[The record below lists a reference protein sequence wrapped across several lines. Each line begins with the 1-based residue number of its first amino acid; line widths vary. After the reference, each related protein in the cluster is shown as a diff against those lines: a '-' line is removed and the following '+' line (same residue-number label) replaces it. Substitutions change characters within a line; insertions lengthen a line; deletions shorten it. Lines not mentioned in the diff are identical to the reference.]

1 MLVSGTALTAGSV
14 RQFSADAL
22 SGFFLSQFLFRLQDG
37 STFLHVNYFWTPQAS
52 WQSVGLL
59 LASSLQDARSTSS
72 VAALTSNSSTL
83 SSSNGSGVYAGPP
96 PKYGYVLSANNA
108 TFVPLMEQLGSVATA
123 AQALLYAAANITL
136 SKPPVPQTGIPLE
149 RPMAV
154 VGLSSALTGLDLAM
168 QRNSI
173 IMSSK

>member
-1 MLVSGTALTAGSV
+1 
-14 RQFSADAL
+14 
-22 SGFFLSQFLFRLQDG
+22 LQDG

-72 VAALTSNSSTL
+72 VAALTSKNII
-83 SSSNGSGVYAGPP
+83 SNGSGVYAGPP

-108 TFVPLMEQLGSVATA
+108 TFVPLMQQLGSVATA
-123 AQALLYAAANITL
+123 AQALLYVDTNVTL
-136 SKPPVPQTGIPLE
+136 SKPPVPQSGILLD
-149 RPMAV
+149 RPMAI
-154 VGLSSALTGLDLAM
+154 VGLSEALTGLDLAM

>member
-1 MLVSGTALTAGSV
+1 
-14 RQFSADAL
+14 
-22 SGFFLSQFLFRLQDG
+22 
-37 STFLHVNYFWTPQAS
+37 
-52 WQSVGLL
+52 
-59 LASSLQDARSTSS
+59 
-72 VAALTSNSSTL
+72 
-83 SSSNGSGVYAGPP
+83 VYAGPP
-96 PKYGYVLSANNA
+96 SKYGYVLSANNA

-123 AQALLYAAANITL
+123 AQALLYADANIKL

-173 IMSSK
+173 IVSSK